1 METKSLIEGLL
12 FISGKPMSTAKLA
25 EILKKEKKEVA
36 AAADELMKQYNEPDK
51 GIHIQKAGTSYQMA
65 TSPLAT
71 HIIKDFI
78 KSEQTGELTKPSL
91 ETLTIIAYQG
101 PITKAELEKIRGVNC
116 GLIIR
121 NLLIKGLV
129 EAREDREKMATVYN
143 ITFDFLKFLGLDR
156 VDDLPEYEKL
166 NSDENLRKLFESKTE
181 DQETLNK

>member
-1 METKSLIEGLL
+1 METKALIEGLL

-25 EILKKEKKEVA
+25 EILKKEKKEIT

-65 TSPLAT
+65 TSPKAT
-71 HIIKDFI
+71 HIIKDFV

-101 PITKAELEKIRGVNC
+101 PITKAEMEKIRGVNC

-121 NLLIKGLV
+121 NLLIKGLI
-129 EAREDREKMATVYN
+129 ETKEDREKMATVYN

-156 VDDLPEYEKL
+156 VEGLPEYEKL
-166 NSDENLRKLFESKTE
+166 NSDENLRKLFERKIE
-181 DQETLNK
+181 DQEIINK